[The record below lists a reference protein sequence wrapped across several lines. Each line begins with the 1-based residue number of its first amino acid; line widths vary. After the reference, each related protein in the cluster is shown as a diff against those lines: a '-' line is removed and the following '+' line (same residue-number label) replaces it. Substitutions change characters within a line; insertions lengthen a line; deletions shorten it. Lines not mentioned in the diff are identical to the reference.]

1 MDTGKKFTFSGK
13 YVFIGFGSITKA
25 VLPLLLEQNEIPVAN
40 IIVIAPVIEN
50 NGWFK
55 KRGVHFVKEALT
67 KDNYVQCLDRFLSSE
82 DILINLSVGV
92 SSIEL
97 MTHAAHVG
105 ALYLDTCIEPWEGG
119 YDDPSLPVP
128 QRTNYALRHH
138 VLELRE
144 TIAKGPTAVIAHGAN
159 PGLITHLLKEAL
171 MRLAQALKTPLPRTK
186 TGLDWAV
193 LAMEMDVKVIH
204 VAERD
209 TQRSKRIKQDDEFV
223 NTWSVDGFL
232 SEGRQPAEL
241 AWGSHEKTWPADAR
255 HHMFGSG
262 NAIYLERSGAS
273 VRVKTWTPMGGSCL
287 GMLITHHETVS
298 TADFLTVKKQGK
310 VIYRPTMHYAYH
322 PCDDALLSIH
332 ELIGHGWKPQT
343 QRRVMCGEIVQGGVD
358 ALGVLL
364 MGHAKNAYWYGSLLT
379 VDEAR
384 AIAPFNTA
392 TSLQVAAGVLSGVIW
407 AVRHPDQG
415 IVEPEQMD
423 YEEVLELASPYLG
436 PLAGVQTD
444 WRPTDMP
451 THLFRSQ
458 PDDADPWQF
467 EHFII

>member
-1 MDTGKKFTFSGK
+1 MDMDGKFTFSGNFI
-13 YVFIGFGSITKA
+13 FIGFGSITRA
-25 VLPLLLEQNEIPVAN
+25 VLPLLLKQSEITVKN
-40 IIVIAPVIEN
+40 ITVIAPVLEKRS
-50 NGWFK
+50 WFK
-55 KRGVHFVKEALT
+55 QHGVRFVKEALT
-67 KDNYVQCLDRFLSSE
+67 KENYVQRLNRFLGAG
-82 DILINLSVGV
+82 DFLVNLSVGV
-92 SSIEL
+92 SSIDL
-97 MTHAAHVG
+97 MTHAAHAG
-105 ALYLDTCIEPWEGG
+105 ALYLDTCIEPWDGG
-119 YDDPSLPVP
+119 YDDPSLTVS

-159 PGLITHLLKEAL
+159 PGLISHLLKEAL
-171 MRLAQALKTPLPRTK
+171 MRLARELKTPLPMTK

-241 AWGSHEKTWPADAR
+241 VWGTHEKNWPNEAR
-255 HHMFGSG
+255 QHEFGAKNS
-262 NAIYLERSGAS
+262 IYLERSGAS
-273 VRVKTWTPMGGSCL
+273 VQVKTWTPVGGACL
-287 GMLITHHETVS
+287 GRLITHHETIS
-298 TADFLTVKKQGK
+298 TADLLTVKKQGK
-310 VIYRPTMHYAYH
+310 VIYRPTMYYAYH

-332 ELIGHGWKPQT
+332 ELIGNGWRPQT
-343 QRRVMCGEIVQGGVD
+343 QRRVMCGEIAPGGID

-364 MGHAKNAYWYGSLLT
+364 MGHEKNTCWYGSLLT

-384 AIAPFNTA
+384 EIAPYNTA
-392 TSLQVAAGVLSGVIW
+392 TSLQVAAGVLAGIVW
-407 AVRHPDQG
+407 ALRHPDRG

-436 PLAGVQTD
+436 SLVGVETD
-444 WRPTDMP
+444 WRPNDISTD
-451 THLFRSQ
+451 LFRAQ
-458 PDDADPWQF
+458 CNGAAPWQF
-467 EHFII
+467 EQFII